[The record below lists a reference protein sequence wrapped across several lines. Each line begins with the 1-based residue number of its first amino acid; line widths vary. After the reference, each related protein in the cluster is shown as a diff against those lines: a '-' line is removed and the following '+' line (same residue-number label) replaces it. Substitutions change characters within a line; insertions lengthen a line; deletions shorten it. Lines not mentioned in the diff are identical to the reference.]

1 MRSFYNKVCG
11 LGEVY
16 ILKSQIQPAQLF
28 LFSGPLY
35 VMVVGFAMVMIGVPL
50 LQAIL
55 DFAVVSTRHNQKRI
69 EEEYDILDFIH
80 TRLKFW
86 TKNY

>member
-1 MRSFYNKVCG
+1 
-11 LGEVY
+11 
-16 ILKSQIQPAQLF
+16 
-28 LFSGPLY
+28 
-35 VMVVGFAMVMIGVPL
+35 MVVGFAMVMIGVPL